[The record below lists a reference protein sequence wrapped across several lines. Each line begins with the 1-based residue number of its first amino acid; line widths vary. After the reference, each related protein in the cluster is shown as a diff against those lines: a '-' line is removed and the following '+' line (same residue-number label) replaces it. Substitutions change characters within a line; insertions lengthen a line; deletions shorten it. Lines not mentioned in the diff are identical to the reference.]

1 MTEPTFPP
9 MVEAPAA
16 LATVDN
22 ACQWLGQH
30 RSALL
35 GALAQ
40 EGALLL
46 RGFPLRSAE
55 DFDRFSGAFG
65 FTPFTYEESLSNAVR
80 INKTPRVFTANE
92 APPEV
97 NILLHHEMAQTP
109 FPPEKLFFFCQSA
122 AEQGGETPLCRSDVL
137 YRRLSEVD
145 ATGAAAFEA
154 KGVRYTTRMPG
165 QNEAASGQGRSWG
178 STLRAD
184 SRAGAEQRLEDLG
197 YDYQWLED
205 DALLATSP
213 VLPAVDT
220 LPDGRKT
227 FFNQVIAAGRGWK
240 AVGEGKPP
248 PVSFGDGTLI
258 PEALLE
264 TVVTLAEALT
274 VPLRWQDGDLALI
287 DNRQVMHGRF
297 PYAGARKREVLVAL
311 TKD

>member
-9 MVEAPAA
+9 IVEAPAA
-16 LATVDN
+16 LATVDD
-22 ACQWLGQH
+22 ACEWLGQH
-30 RSALL
+30 RGALL

-55 DFDRFSGAFG
+55 DFDAFSGSFE
-65 FTPFTYEESLSNAVR
+65 FTPFTYQESLSNAVR
-80 INKTPRVFTANE
+80 INKTPHVFTANE

-97 NILLHHEMAQTP
+97 SILLHHEMAQTP
-109 FPPEKLFFFCQSA
+109 FPPEKLFFFCRSA

-137 YRRLSEVD
+137 YRRLGEVD
-145 ATGAAAFEA
+145 PLGAAAFEA

-184 SRAGAEQRLEDLG
+184 SRAEAEQRLEDLG
-197 YDYQWLED
+197 YDYQWLGD

-227 FFNQVIAAGRGWK
+227 FFNQVIAAGRGWT
-240 AVGEGKPP
+240 AVGQGKPP
-248 PVSFGDGTLI
+248 PVCFGDGTVI
-258 PEALLE
+258 PDGLLE
-264 TVVTLAEALT
+264 TLVTLAEDLT

-287 DNRQVMHGRF
+287 DNRQVMHGRS

>member
-9 MVEAPAA
+9 TVEAPAS
-16 LATVDN
+16 LATLEA
-22 ACQWLGQH
+22 ACQWLGEERQG
-30 RSALL
+30 LL
-35 GALAQ
+35 RTLAQ
-40 EGALLL
+40 EGAVLL
-46 RGFPLRSAE
+46 RGFPLRTAE
-55 DFDRFSGAFG
+55 DFDAFSGAFG

-122 AEQGGETPLCRSDVL
+122 AERGGETPLCRSDWL
-137 YRRLSEVD
+137 FSRFRAID
-145 ATGAAAFEA
+145 PAGASAFEA
-154 KGVRYTTRMPG
+154 KGVRYSTRMPG
-165 QNEAASGQGRSWG
+165 RNEAASGQGRSWG
-178 STLRAD
+178 STLGAE
-184 SRAGAEQRLEDLG
+184 SRAQAEQRLGRLG

-240 AVGEGKPP
+240 AVGPGKPP

-297 PYAGARKREVLVAL
+297 PYGGARKREVLVAL

>member
-1 MTEPTFPP
+1 M
-9 MVEAPAA
+9 EAPATLPTLEA
-16 LATVDN
+16 
-22 ACQWLGQH
+22 ACQWLDQH
-30 RSALL
+30 RQAVL
-35 GALAQ
+35 GALAR
-40 EGALLL
+40 EGAVLL

-55 DFDRFSGAFG
+55 DFDVFSGAFG

-122 AEQGGETPLCRSDVL
+122 AEEGGETPLCRSDVL
-137 YRRLSEVD
+137 YRRLCEVD
-145 ATGAAAFEA
+145 ASGAAAFDA

-165 QNEAASGQGRSWG
+165 ENEAASGQGRSWG

-184 SRAGAEQRLEDLG
+184 SRAEAEQRLGGLG
-197 YDYQWLED
+197 YDYRWLED
-205 DALLATSP
+205 GSLLATSP
-213 VLPAVDT
+213 VLPAVDR

-240 AVGEGKPP
+240 AVGPAHPP
-248 PVSFGDGTLI
+248 PVSFGDGERI

-264 TVVTLAEALT
+264 RVVTLAEELT

>member
-1 MTEPTFPP
+1 

-16 LATVDN
+16 LATVDD
-22 ACQWLGQH
+22 ACEWLGQH
-30 RSALL
+30 RGALL

-55 DFDRFSGAFG
+55 DFDAFSGSFE
-65 FTPFTYEESLSNAVR
+65 FTPFTYQESLSNAVR

-97 NILLHHEMAQTP
+97 SILLHHEMAQTP
-109 FPPEKLFFFCQSA
+109 FPPEKLFFFCRSA

-137 YRRLSEVD
+137 YRRLGEVD
-145 ATGAAAFEA
+145 PLGAAAFEA

-184 SRAGAEQRLEDLG
+184 SRAEAEQRLEDLG
-197 YDYQWLED
+197 YDYQWLGD

-227 FFNQVIAAGRGWK
+227 FFNQVIAAGLGLDGCGPGEASAGVLWGWHRDPRRAPRDLGHAGGGLDRSPALAGRG
-240 AVGEGKPP
+240 PCL
-248 PVSFGDGTLI
+248 D
-258 PEALLE
+258 
-264 TVVTLAEALT
+264 
-274 VPLRWQDGDLALI
+274 R
-287 DNRQVMHGRF
+287 
-297 PYAGARKREVLVAL
+297 
-311 TKD
+311 